1 MSGTSAPTIARPAQD
16 AGAGLSVR
24 VVHPGDPLARPL
36 LEDLEREYDARYG
49 VEVFGEP
56 ASVELNRYPEERFA
70 APDGAFLLLLREDPA
85 GGDPVPV
92 SGGAFMRSDERT
104 AEFKR
109 IWTRA
114 DLRGRGLAK
123 RVLAALEEQA
133 VRQGYERVYLTTG
146 PRQPEA
152 VALYLGAG
160 YTPLFDPALPA
171 DRVGIHP
178 FAKALVG
185 SDPAATTPAD
195 AAQHDPEPAKD
206 PNS

>member
-1 MSGTSAPTIARPAQD
+1 
-16 AGAGLSVR
+16 VK

-56 ASVELNRYPEERFA
+56 ASVELNRYPEEHFA
-70 APDGAFLLLLREDPA
+70 APDGAFLLLLRADPA

-178 FAKALVG
+178 FAKTLAG
-185 SDPAATTPAD
+185 ADPFAKTLAD
-195 AAQHDPEPAKD
+195 ASQHDPEPAKD
-206 PNS
+206 PIS